1 MSENNSQYRYDIL
14 QKRWVIIASE
24 RGRRPQDFTI
34 PREELDS
41 SFCLF
46 CPGHEE
52 KTPPEITRAFQPG
65 PLERPPPRNP
75 GISAGVF
82 SPCPGPKGQKAEFN
96 SSRGMVKSC
105 GLLPRSLAMI
115 TQRFCNM
122 S

>member
-34 PREELDS
+34 PREELNS
-41 SFCLF
+41 AF
-46 CPGHEE
+46 CPFGPGHGE
-52 KTPPEITRAFQPG
+52 KTPAEIPG
-65 PLERPPPRNP
+65 LRGGGRSKGP
-75 GISAGVF
+75 GWKARVISGGVF
-82 SPCPGPKGQKAEFN
+82 SSCPGQKRQKDESN

-115 TQRFCNM
+115 TQR
-122 S
+122 